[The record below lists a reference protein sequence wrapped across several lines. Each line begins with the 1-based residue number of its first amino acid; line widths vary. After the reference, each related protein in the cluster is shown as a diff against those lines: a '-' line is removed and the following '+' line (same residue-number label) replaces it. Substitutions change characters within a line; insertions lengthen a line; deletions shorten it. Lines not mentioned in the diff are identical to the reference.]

1 MEVEKIIYKAKDGRL
16 FNDPLECEDYEKSLG
31 VLPNSIGDLINQLE
45 KEHVKGD
52 YMTGIIIVKES
63 NGQTSIYAE
72 STVNIDDKLEDYV
85 NVENL
90 KEEQRYL
97 TAKVDDVVK
106 FLKKLDKDRPCQYMI
121 VYSKNID
128 FQRLGVMANH
138 NKEVWK

>member
-1 MEVEKIIYKAKDGRL
+1 MEVDRIIYKAKDGTL
-16 FNDPLECEDYEKSLG
+16 FNDPLECEDYEKSLD
-31 VLPNSIGDLINQLE
+31 VIPNSIGDLINQLE
-45 KEHVKGD
+45 KEHVKGG
-52 YMTGIIIVKES
+52 YMTGVVMIKET

-97 TAKVDDVVK
+97 TAEVDKVVR
-106 FLKKLDKDRPCQYMI
+106 FLKTLDKDRPCQYMI

-128 FQRLGVMANH
+128 FHPVGVMANH

>member
-16 FNDPLECEDYEKSLG
+16 FYDPLECEDYEKSLD
-31 VLPNSIGDLINQLE
+31 VIPNSIGDLINNLE
-45 KEHVKGD
+45 KEHVQGG
-52 YMTGIIIVKES
+52 YMTGIIMVKEA
-63 NGQTSIYAE
+63 NVQTTLYTE
-72 STVNIDDKLEDYV
+72 CTTNIDKYLEDYV

-106 FLKKLDKDRPCQYMI
+106 FLKRLDKDWPCQYMI

-128 FQRLGVMANH
+128 FQRPGVMANH

>member
-1 MEVEKIIYKAKDGRL
+1 MEEEKIIYKAKDGRL
-16 FNDPLECEDYEKSLG
+16 FYDPLECEDYEKSLG

-45 KEHVKGD
+45 KEHVKGG
-52 YMTGIIIVKES
+52 YMTGIVMIKET

-97 TAKVDDVVK
+97 TAKVDDVVR
-106 FLKKLDKDRPCQYMI
+106 FLKTLDKDLPCQYMI
-121 VYSKNID
+121 VYSKYID
-128 FQRLGVMANH
+128 LHNPGAMANH
-138 NKEVWK
+138 NSEVWK

>member
-16 FNDPLECEDYEKSLG
+16 FYDPLECEDYEKSLD

-45 KEHVKGD
+45 NEHVKGG
-52 YMTGIIIVKES
+52 YMTGVVMIKET

-97 TAKVDDVVK
+97 TAKVDDVVR
-106 FLKKLDKDRPCQYMI
+106 FLKTLDKDRPCQYMI
-121 VYSKNID
+121 VYSKHID
-128 FQRLGVMANH
+128 LHNPGVMANH